1 MPYPDIPVLTAFP
14 CVDIIVERSYKVND
28 RSNKGKEFF
37 RTSEYNAIPEYNPKR
52 SIASVDD
59 SVPLS
64 ISTKALTVKTVT
76 PLL

>member
-1 MPYPDIPVLTAFP
+1 M
-14 CVDIIVERSYKVND
+14 ND

-37 RTSEYNAIPEYNPKR
+37 RTSEYNAIPEYIPKR

-64 ISTKALTVKTVT
+64 ISTKALIVKTVT

>member
-1 MPYPDIPVLTAFP
+1 M
-14 CVDIIVERSYKVND
+14 ND

-37 RTSEYNAIPEYNPKR
+37 RTSEYNAISEYNPKR